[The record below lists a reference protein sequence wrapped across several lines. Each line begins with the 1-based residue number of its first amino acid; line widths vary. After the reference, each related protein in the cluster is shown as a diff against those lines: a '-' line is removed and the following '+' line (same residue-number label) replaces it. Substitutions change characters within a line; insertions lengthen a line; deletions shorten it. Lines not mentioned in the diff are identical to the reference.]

1 MQACERSDK
10 VPERKTSHT
19 HYLAGVYRGG
29 HNIIFR
35 EKMAIINIYSYFSS
49 SFKIVSCYLN
59 PLIISLFLM
68 SYIFGFEFY
77 SF

>member
-1 MQACERSDK
+1 MEMQACERSDT

-35 EKMAIINIYSYFSS
+35 EKNG
-49 SFKIVSCYLN
+49 N
-59 PLIISLFLM
+59 HQRLFL
-68 SYIFGFEFY
+68 FF
-77 SF
+77 